1 MAPSLAKSLHGSHE
15 LRPSPLGSYTFCC
28 HLALLLAPPGHVVL
42 CSSPVRGSLAERVFG
57 WKENNRVSQ
66 RDVQEHSKRFNVFGF
81 GGAMRGGPVQSA
93 YMPVAATLF
102 GHVCTVDLI
111 DLVPC
116 LCCTSAAQLAMTSIL
131 GWVVLQCLRS
141 RGALLAQSDLS
152 SLLHHINDLVCGGWS
167 IGTRPAESAVSL

>member
-1 MAPSLAKSLHGSHE
+1 MGKSSCRSHRLYHLTLGCYIFFCNLARLSASRKHVLFGPNGVRGT
-15 LRPSPLGSYTFCC
+15 LREQLLGSAANTSF
-28 HLALLLAPPGHVVL
+28 
-42 CSSPVRGSLAERVFG
+42 
-57 WKENNRVSQ
+57 SQ
-66 RDVQEHSKRFNVFGF
+66 IYIQQHSNAYAFS
-81 GGAMRGGPVQSA
+81 GGLRGGSVQSA